1 VDRNDNGEIRVI
13 DYKRSD
19 SNLSPNDFCDGNR
32 LQLPIY
38 ALAAQEALQL
48 GKVKEGFYWI
58 VKDAKKSRLKLAE
71 FGSKNEFKFTKSIE
85 ILNYHLK
92 NYLADIREGNFPP
105 KPPDGGCPDYCPAAQ
120 WCWRY
125 HPRSF

>member
-1 VDRNDNGEIRVI
+1 
-13 DYKRSD
+13 
-19 SNLSPNDFCDGNR
+19 
-32 LQLPIY
+32 
-38 ALAAQEALQL
+38 LAAQEALQL